1 MGKKFRKTLI
11 ISPHADDE
19 LFAFGLLY
27 SRENS
32 FEEIDLLIIGCD
44 VNRQKEAVISSKI
57 NNLNLI
63 KLPSNFI
70 CKDSFYH
77 FEFEK
82 IREYFTKSLID
93 YDLIIS
99 PLIEGGHQDHDTVTA
114 ALFKSK
120 EENDLN
126 AKILLYSAYR
136 SMKNFP
142 LLYRCGIPGE
152 LFKNHRYYFTFT
164 IKGFKRFIK
173 TVSVAY
179 KSQYLTWLLLFPFL
193 VIAFIFGNLNY
204 MVIGDNLSLEDIL
217 KDFPK
222 KPLYQTYR
230 SLKRSSW
237 FKYINY

>member
-1 MGKKFRKTLI
+1 MKKIFKKTLI

-19 LFAFGLLY
+19 LFTFGLLY

-32 FEEIDLLIIGCD
+32 FEEIDLLLIGCD
-44 VNRQKEAVISSKI
+44 ENRQKETFISSKI

-82 IREYFTKSLID
+82 IKEYFANSLIS

-120 EENDLN
+120 EKIDSN
-126 AKILLYSAYR
+126 AQILLYSAYR

-142 LLYRCGIPGE
+142 LLYRCGIPGKS
-152 LFKNHRYYFTFT
+152 FRNHRYYFTFT
-164 IKGFKRFIK
+164 IKGFQRFIE
-173 TVSVAY
+173 TVLVAY
-179 KSQYLTWLLLFPFL
+179 KSQYSTWLLLFPFL
-193 VIAFIFGNLNY
+193 VIAFIFRNLNY
-204 MVIGDNLSLEDIL
+204 MVMGNDLSLEDFL
-217 KDFPK
+217 KDYPK

-230 SLKRSSW
+230 GLKRSSW
-237 FKYINY
+237 LKYIKY